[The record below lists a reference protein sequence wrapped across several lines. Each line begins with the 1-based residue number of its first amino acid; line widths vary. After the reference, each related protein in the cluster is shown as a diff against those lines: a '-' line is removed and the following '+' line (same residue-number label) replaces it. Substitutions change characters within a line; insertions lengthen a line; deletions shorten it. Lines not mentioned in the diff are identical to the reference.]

1 MYIQLELDVA
11 QLILNKLNRSENDM
25 RQLIYNVDQN
35 NIDFF
40 ESFRQACSEKT

>member
-1 MYIQLELDVA
+1 
-11 QLILNKLNRSENDM
+11 M

-40 ESFRQACSEKT
+40 ESFRQACSEKNIRLTQKFPQYKDFLLIFCANES